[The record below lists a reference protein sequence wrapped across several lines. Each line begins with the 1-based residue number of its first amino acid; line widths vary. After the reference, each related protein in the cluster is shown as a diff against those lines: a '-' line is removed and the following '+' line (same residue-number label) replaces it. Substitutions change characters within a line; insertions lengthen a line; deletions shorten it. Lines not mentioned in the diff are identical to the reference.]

1 MLLGSFQPLG
11 TPTSAVTYRTGFH
24 GRRVEI
30 TLVHSFLAE
39 GAIAV
44 RECEPSLFTV

>member
-11 TPTSAVTYRTGFH
+11 TPTSAVMYRTGFQ

-30 TLVHSFLAE
+30 TSVHSFLAE
-39 GAIAV
+39 GVIAIG
-44 RECEPSLFTV
+44 ECEPSLFTV